1 MTSKAILVT
10 GANGEIGRGIIDR
23 VSQESS
29 AVVVA
34 VDLNPPT
41 DYAGKNVRW
50 VKGDILD
57 AGMFGELSRNYEF
70 ETIYHLA
77 ALLSSTGERD
87 PERAHRVNV

>member
-57 AGMFGELSRNYEF
+57 AGMFGELSRK
-70 ETIYHLA
+70 
-77 ALLSSTGERD
+77 R
-87 PERAHRVNV
+87 PESGHWHHRTLCQLRLGIHGGPS